1 MKKYV
6 INISASTEW
15 AAAVAVLIYSLKI
28 NLKIYNECDIKV
40 QYNNLSDNAK
50 HLIKKVDSSIIFEKP
65 KNSNF
70 HKTMKQ
76 SIYGNKG
83 HDVLLCFEAFWQ
95 DKYERS
101 LYLDADM
108 LCVNDF
114 SEILTKNNKGFQWK
128 NGNAGMFVVGKDI
141 LGEFSYNK
149 LIETY
154 TSKYTNNKMADQ
166 ATIMHLYKDNCST
179 LNENYNFQRWGSGG
193 DGSNEEFLNKINSL
207 KIIHFSGRRKP
218 WGKAH
223 NLIDDND
230 KNCMSFPF
238 MCFHSDAVKLWLF
251 YYEQFKVNYV
261 FNKSPIEQYEYNNQI
276 IFQDLDDNTWRGIP
290 IPMKKTQ

>member
-1 MKKYV
+1 MLRTQRRNIELLKAGSDLIVAGYASVELVDKQGDLITRSALKDAFKKFMSDPKYRNVQLAHSNIQVGEV
-6 INISASTEW
+6 ISNYT
-15 AAAVAVLIYSLKI
+15 
-28 NLKIYNECDIKV
+28 
-40 QYNNLSDNAK
+40 DNQGRLWK
-50 HLIKKVDSSIIFEKP
+50 SEVD
-65 KNSNF
+65 
-70 HKTMKQ
+70 
-76 SIYGNKG
+76 
-83 HDVLLCFEAFWQ
+83 D
-95 DKYERS
+95 
-101 LYLDADM
+101 
-108 LCVNDF
+108 
-114 SEILTKNNKGFQWK
+114 
-128 NGNAGMFVVGKDI
+128 AGMFVVGKDI

-179 LNENYNFQRWGSGG
+179 LNENYNFQRWGAGG

-218 WGKAH
+218 WGKVH